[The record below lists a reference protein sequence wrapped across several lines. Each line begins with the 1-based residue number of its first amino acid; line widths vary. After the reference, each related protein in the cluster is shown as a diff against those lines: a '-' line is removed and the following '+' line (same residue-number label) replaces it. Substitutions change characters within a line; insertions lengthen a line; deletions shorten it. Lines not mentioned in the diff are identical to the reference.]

1 MATATPFPQLESE
14 PTPSLRLVTLVP
26 FSARTESLAVR
37 VRSVSSTN
45 LDDFP
50 VASELL
56 ESVLSLKTAVVKH
69 HAEAKQKAY
78 EAHQSACRT
87 EHADLD
93 PVLALEKQVKQIIAA
108 LESKRKQ
115 LEQEAELA
123 ARRAAEQASAEM
135 QEQLIEAAE
144 QSGASP
150 AEVAAL
156 CHISM
161 PVPVATP
168 TPAVERP
175 KGFTAADD
183 FLVEVTDVAA
193 FARDVVSGKGPL
205 ELLQPNLP
213 LLKALTKASK
223 GNLPLAGVKITRT
236 LSVSGRKT
244 K

>member
-14 PTPSLRLVTLVP
+14 PAPALRLVTP
-26 FSARTESLAVR
+26 ESFSTRTESLAVR
-37 VRSVSSTN
+37 VRSVCSTN
-45 LDDFP
+45 LNDFP

-56 ESVLSLKTAVVKH
+56 ESVLSLKSAVVKH
-69 HAEAKQKAY
+69 HAEAKQEAY
-78 EAHQSACRT
+78 ETHQNACRA

-108 LESKRKQ
+108 LETKRKQ
-115 LEQEAELA
+115 LEREADLA

-150 AEVAAL
+150 AEIAAL
-156 CHISM
+156 CQM
-161 PVPVATP
+161 AVPVPVATP
-168 TPAVERP
+168 TAAVERP

-183 FLVEVTDVAA
+183 FLVEVTDFEA

-223 GNLPLAGVKITRT
+223 GNLPLAGIKITRT